1 VGLKEIGDMSDATS
15 LLYSYSALFLSILA
29 ATVVP
34 MSSEPPLIYLVA
46 TEQHVVLP
54 VLVGTVGNVLG
65 ACTTY
70 WISRRATQALAEKR
84 KPARGHARAT
94 RMLRR
99 YGQPA
104 LLLSWV
110 PILGDAL
117 VAIAGATR
125 MHFGAFCLWVS
136 LGKGL
141 RYLAIALATLNL
153 L

>member
-1 VGLKEIGDMSDATS
+1 MSDAAS
-15 LLYSYSALFLSILA
+15 LLYSYAALFALSFLA
-29 ATVVP
+29 ATVIP
-34 MSSEPPLIYLVA
+34 MSSEPPLIYLV
-46 TEQHVVLP
+46 TIQQHVVLP
-54 VLVGTVGNVLG
+54 VLVGTVGNVFG

-70 WISRRATQALAEKR
+70 WISRRAAQALAEKR

>member
-1 VGLKEIGDMSDATS
+1 MGDMSDATS
-15 LLYSYSALFLSILA
+15 LLYSYAALFALSFLA
-29 ATVVP
+29 ATIIP

-70 WISRRATQALAEKR
+70 WISRRAAQALVEQR
-84 KPARGHARAT
+84 KPARGYTRAA

-104 LLLSWV
+104 LLLSWI

-117 VAIAGATR
+117 VAIAGVTK
-125 MHFGAFCLWVS
+125 MHFGAFCFWVS

-141 RYLAIALATLNL
+141 RYLVIALATLNL